1 MRKQIQRIEK
11 KFPWSKRTIKRTEKL
26 IKARDLHLLLMKD
39 PNNQGVGV
47 NNIFMTQLEN
57 ICIIDS
63 GCPKS
68 VMSQMWTDTYKASLM
83 NNEKLQ
89 GFHFREKKEYKL
101 FKFGPSQVYTST
113 RSMMIPIV
121 LGNEVKEVE
130 VSIIHANIP
139 FLLGRDYLN

>member
-1 MRKQIQRIEK
+1 
-11 KFPWSKRTIKRTEKL
+11 
-26 IKARDLHLLLMKD
+26 MKD
-39 PNNQGVGV
+39 PNNQGAGV
-47 NNIFMTQLEN
+47 NNIFMTKLEN

-68 VMSQMWTDTYKASLM
+68 VMSQMWADTYKASLM

-89 GFHFREKKEYKL
+89 DFHFREKREYKL
-101 FKFGPSQVYTST
+101 FKFGPSQVYSST

-130 VSIIHANIP
+130 VSIIHNHQQGEEGQVVDEQARPHPPQGAGHKDGKYQDQKYIP
-139 FLLGRDYLN
+139 LEL